1 MGKDHN
7 DINVTCSFCGKNQD
21 EVKKLIAGPA
31 VYICDECIDLCN
43 EIVSEDR
50 QQEIDA
56 LGDTAVLKPRE
67 IKAHLDQY
75 VVGQERLEEKVGQLL
90 EQHRALQEENS
101 RLLARQA
108 AFETERQQFRQEVDR
123 ILQKLQVLERR
134 AP

>member
-1 MGKDHN
+1 M
-7 DINVTCSFCGKNQD
+7 
-21 EVKKLIAGPA
+21 
-31 VYICDECIDLCN
+31 DLSV
-43 EIVSEDR
+43 IV
-50 QQEIDA
+50 
-56 LGDTAVLKPRE
+56 
-67 IKAHLDQY
+67 
-75 VVGQERLEEKVGQLL
+75 RLEEKVGQLL